1 MLCVDIN
8 VLVHAVNEGSDRHEE
23 VRDWL
28 GNALS
33 SRTPLL
39 VPDTVTT
46 GFIRIVTSPRVM
58 PSPLHPDQA
67 FALVDWLLEH
77 PSAMPLSGDGRA
89 RAVFRQ
95 LVQSLGLRGNDV
107 PDAWIAALCIA
118 TTATIVTFDRG
129 FRRFPGLQA
138 LEPGH

>member
-118 TTATIVTFDRG
+118 TNATIVTFDRG